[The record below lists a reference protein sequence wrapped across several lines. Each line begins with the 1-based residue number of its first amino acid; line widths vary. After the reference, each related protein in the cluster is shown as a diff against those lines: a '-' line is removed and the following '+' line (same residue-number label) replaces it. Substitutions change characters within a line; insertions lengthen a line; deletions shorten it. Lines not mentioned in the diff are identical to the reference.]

1 MNDSTVRKDLP
12 SKRGVLLQELV
23 EVIHKFADRL
33 GHMHVPCFG
42 PDRVILVQNCYLVFV
57 YAFGV
62 YAVEPVK
69 LLNDHHHLQA
79 NKCSHIF
86 TTAFNREEIVRHR
99 LVGKLM
105 DERRHSVHCSI
116 GYDKRSSWSIFL
128 WFLHID

>member
-69 LLNDHHHLQA
+69 VLNDHHHLHA
-79 NKCSHIF
+79 TNAHIYL
-86 TTAFNREEIVRHR
+86 RPP
-99 LVGKLM
+99 
-105 DERRHSVHCSI
+105 SI
-116 GYDKRSSWSIFL
+116 GRRSFAIAW
-128 WFLHID
+128 